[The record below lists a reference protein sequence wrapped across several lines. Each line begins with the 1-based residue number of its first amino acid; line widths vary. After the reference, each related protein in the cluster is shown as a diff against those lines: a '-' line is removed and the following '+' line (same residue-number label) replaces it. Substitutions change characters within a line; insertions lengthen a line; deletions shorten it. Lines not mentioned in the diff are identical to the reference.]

1 MSLKHAYRA
10 DIDGLRTVAVLLVI
24 LFHANVNLIQGGYI
38 GVDVFFVISG
48 FLITKSINK
57 EMLEN
62 SFSFKQFYL
71 RRIRRIIPVLV
82 FIVAIIAIPAYL
94 FLLANHFESYARAAL
109 NTLLS
114 TNNFYLWSN
123 SAEYF
128 SESSEFQPLLHTWSL
143 SVEEQFYIL
152 WPPLLLFLH
161 RKFKLQTRLTIVL
174 ITVFIGL
181 GLSIYLTKTD
191 LNMAYFLLP
200 ARIFELLIG
209 GGLALYWDRLPKLSN
224 FKNHILS
231 IIGALLIFIPALLLD
246 KSSFFPGYQA
256 LWPCLGAMLL
266 IYTGKENT
274 HGFFNYILQ
283 LKPMV
288 FLGKLSYS
296 MYLWHWPIFV
306 FIAYLGYELTGS
318 FRIFAIALTILLSYF
333 SWRFIEQPFRFQFK
347 FSFKKT
353 LTVVML
359 PSFLIIGAIY
369 GIIDAKNGFP
379 ERFPNLSEFDKN
391 TNFPSKVRKACFN
404 KRIVGNCEACYLGV
418 KKDTLDGVLIGDSFA
433 NHTAAFLD
441 VLAKDADLYIHD
453 SAASGYPIMND
464 IDNDGNDI
472 YPKAYAIERMNYA
485 KQFKTIYISVNWYK
499 FSDTTTAK
507 YKSAI
512 KTVSELVKLNKKVV
526 LFDCLRETT
535 DMNLHKLKLIKI
547 GRSTPFTKDDL
558 LISKTERPEGY
569 LIDVLKARFPS
580 VVIIDLNDAMC
591 DDNSCELQIDNTIV
605 YRNAD
610 HLNTSGAKLM
620 GERYLG
626 RKGNPLRLF
635 KE

>member
-1 MSLKHAYRA
+1 MSIKNAYRP

-24 LFHANVNLIQGGYI
+24 LFHANVNFIQGGYI

-62 SFSFKQFYL
+62 RFSFKQFYL

-82 FIVAIIAIPAYL
+82 FIVAVIAIPSYL
-94 FLLANHFESYARAAL
+94 FLLANHFEAYARAAI

-114 TNNFYLWSN
+114 TNNFYLWFN
-123 SAEYF
+123 ISAYF
-128 SESSEFQPLLHTWSL
+128 SESAEFQPLLHTWSL

-152 WPPLLLFLH
+152 WPPLLLLLH
-161 RKFKLQTRLTIVL
+161 RKFNFKTRLIIVL
-174 ITVFIGL
+174 SIIVFGL

-209 GGLALYWDRLPKLSN
+209 GGLALYWDKLPKLSSN
-224 FKNHILS
+224 QNHIRS

-246 KSSFFPGYQA
+246 KNSFFPGYQA
-256 LWPCLGAMLL
+256 LWPCLGAMLI
-266 IYTGKENT
+266 IYTGKTNT
-274 HGFFNYILQ
+274 NGFFNNILQ

-306 FIAYLGYELTGS
+306 FITYLGYELSGS
-318 FRIFAIALTILLSYF
+318 LRIYAIILTIVLSYF
-333 SWRFIEQPFRFQFK
+333 SWRFIEQPFRFNFK

-353 LTVVML
+353 LAVVVL
-359 PSFLIIGAIY
+359 PSFLIIGIIY

-379 ERFPNLSEFDKN
+379 ERFPNLTEFDKKA
-391 TNFPSKVRKACFN
+391 NFPSKVRGACFN
-404 KRIVGNCEACYLGV
+404 RRIVGNCDECFLGV

-441 VLAKDADLYIHD
+441 VLAKDAGLYIHD

-464 IDNDGNDI
+464 IDDKDGSDI
-472 YPKAYAIERMNYA
+472 FPKAYAIERMNYA
-485 KQFKTIYISVNWYK
+485 KQFKTIYIAGNWYN
-499 FSDTTTAK
+499 FLDTTSKK
-507 YKSAI
+507 YEAAI
-512 KTVSELVKLNKKVV
+512 KTIEELVKLNKKVV
-526 LFDCLRETT
+526 FFDCLRKTT
-535 DMNLHKLKLIKI
+535 MMNLHKLKLIKT
-547 GRSTPFTKDDL
+547 GRQTPFSREEL
-558 LISKTERPEGY
+558 LIKKTERPDGY
-569 LIDVLKARFPS
+569 LINVIKARFPS
-580 VVIIDLNDAMC
+580 VIIIDLNDAMC
-591 DDNSCELQIDNTIV
+591 NDNTCELQIDNTII
-605 YRNAD
+605 YRNTD
-610 HLNTSGAKLM
+610 HINTSGAKLM
-620 GERYLG
+620 GERYLEL
-626 RKGNPLRLF
+626 KGNPLQD
-635 KE
+635 

>member
-1 MSLKHAYRA
+1 MSVKHVYRP
-10 DIDGLRTVAVLLVI
+10 DIDGLRTIAVLLVI
-24 LFHANVNLIQGGYI
+24 LFHANVNFIQGGYV

-57 EMLEN
+57 DMLEN

-82 FIVAIIAIPAYL
+82 FIVAIIAIPGYL
-94 FLLANHFESYARAAL
+94 FLLANHFEAYARAAL

-123 SAEYF
+123 SANYF

-161 RKFKLQTRLTIVL
+161 KKFKLKTRLTIV
-174 ITVFIGL
+174 FIIVLVGL
-181 GLSIYLTKTD
+181 VLSIYLTKID
-191 LNMAYFLLP
+191 LNFAYFLLP

-209 GGLALYWDRLPKLSN
+209 GSLALYWDKLPKLSH
-224 FKNHILS
+224 FQNHITS
-231 IIGALLIFIPALLLD
+231 IIGGLLIFIPALLLD
-246 KSSFFPGYQA
+246 KNSFFPGYQA
-256 LWPCLGAMLL
+256 LWPCLGAMLI
-266 IYTGKENT
+266 IYSGKDNA
-274 HGFFNYILQ
+274 HAIFNKILQ

-288 FLGKLSYS
+288 FIGKLSYS

-318 FRIFAIALTILLSYF
+318 FRLFAIGLTILLSYF
-333 SWRFIEQPFRFQFK
+333 SWRFIEQPFRFQYK
-347 FSFKKT
+347 FDFKKT
-353 LTVVML
+353 LLVVLL
-359 PSFLIIGAIY
+359 PSCLVIGFIY

-379 ERFPNLSEFDKN
+379 ERFTNLVEFDKN
-391 TNFPSKVRKACFN
+391 ANFPSKVRKACFN
-404 KRIVGNCEACYLGV
+404 KRIVGNCDACYMGV

-441 VLAKDADLYIHD
+441 VLAKDANLYIHD

-464 IDNDGNDI
+464 IDNNGNNT
-472 YPKAYAIERMNYA
+472 YPKAYAVARMNYA
-485 KQFKTIYISVNWYK
+485 KQFKTIYIAANWYK
-499 FSDTTTAK
+499 FLDTTTAK
-507 YKSAI
+507 YKQALKNI
-512 KTVSELVKLNKKVV
+512 GELVKLNKKIV

-535 DMNLHKLKLIKI
+535 DMNIHKLKLIKI
-547 GRSTPFTKDDL
+547 GRSTPFTKEDL
-558 LISKTERPEGY
+558 LISKTKRPAGY
-569 LIDVLKARFPS
+569 LIDVLKAQFPS
-580 VVIIDLNDAMC
+580 IIIIDLNDAMC
-591 DDNSCELQIDNTIV
+591 DDTTCELQIENTIV
-605 YRNAD
+605 YRNSD

-620 GERYLG
+620 GERYLE
-626 RKGNPLRLF
+626 RKGNPLRF
-635 KE
+635 SK